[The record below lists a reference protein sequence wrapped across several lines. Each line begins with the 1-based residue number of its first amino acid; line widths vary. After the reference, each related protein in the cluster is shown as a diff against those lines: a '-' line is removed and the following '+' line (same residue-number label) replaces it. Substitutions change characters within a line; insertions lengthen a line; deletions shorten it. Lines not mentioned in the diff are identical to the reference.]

1 MEMADNSFG
10 IQIKI
15 IIMLAHN
22 YDE

>member
-1 MEMADNSFG
+1 MADNSFG